1 MTKISFFALREI
13 EILKKK
19 RIFDFCKLLNEKIKF
34 FLMNMSNEMIIVKQ
48 D

>member
-1 MTKISFFALREI
+1 MTKISFFFALREI
-13 EILKKK
+13 EILKKI
-19 RIFDFCKLLNEKIKF
+19 IFDFCKLLNEKIKF